1 MVLGIVV
8 AIPAILVGIYLVIAV
23 TLGLHQAGVIPHLS
37 GPSWQAAL
45 PFYNLAYTVVFY
57 GILLGV
63 VLFFAARH
71 GGRVWR
77 ELGLRRPPYWVLP
90 LMVPL
95 ALFLQYVTALVSAVL
110 SPLLHG
116 MTNPQGC
123 NISQGFGQDAYL
135 GVIAIVLIAPVVE
148 EITFRGFIMGGL
160 RSRVGVGWAVV
171 ISSVI
176 FALAHSLSV
185 GGSILLLGPSL
196 FVAGLALAL
205 VYHWTR
211 SLYPGMVL
219 HASFNLAAVILIF
232 MTSTASNC
240 H

>member
-1 MVLGIVV
+1 LGIVV

-37 GPSWQAAL
+37 GPSWRAFL

-63 VLFFAARH
+63 VLLFAARH

-90 LMVPL
+90 LMLPL
-95 ALFLQYVTALVSAVL
+95 ALFLQYVTALVSAAL

-171 ISSVI
+171 ISSLI
-176 FALAHSLSV
+176 FALAHTLSV

-205 VYHWTR
+205 VYQWTR

-219 HASFNLAAVILIF
+219 HASFNLVAVILIF
-232 MTSTASNC
+232 LTSTASNC